1 MACESPPARVS
12 RSPVRVII
20 GCALLAGAGAARAQA
35 SPADAPIAEPAG
47 AEGMSGMA
55 GFYGPYALTR
65 ESSGTSWQPDS
76 TFLTGLHRLSG
87 RWMGMVHGLVNLI
100 YDDQGGPRGATQTF
114 SNSWLMLLARRELSD
129 GAFGVRLMLSADP
142 LMGRD
147 GYPLLFQTGETAN
160 GVVPLVDRQHPHDL
174 LMEAAVTYSHDT
186 SPDSSLYVYAGLPG
200 EPALGPPAFMHR
212 LSAVDNPQAPLGHH
226 WLDSTHVSW
235 GVLTG
240 GFIWRNLKLEASA
253 FNGREPDQD
262 HYNIETGPLDSW
274 AVRLACNPG
283 ADWSLQ
289 ASSGHLVTPEQ
300 LEPGVNVQ
308 RTTASVSYNAP
319 LALSWQTTVAWGHN
333 APTAGQGSDAFLLES
348 EVRLTPAHAVF
359 ARFERV
365 GKDDLFLAGQPLYG
379 RLFVVNSLSAGYVHD
394 FVQLGGVSLGVGALV
409 STYSYPSALNAS
421 YAYRPTSFMVFMH
434 ARL

>member
-1 MACESPPARVS
+1 VS
-12 RSPVRVII
+12 RRPHEFVTAIAAVAL
-20 GCALLAGAGAARAQA
+20 GAALLTGAGASRAQELTPA
-35 SPADAPIAEPAG
+35 AGSADAAA
-47 AEGMSGMA
+47 GMSLGEMS

-76 TFLTGLHRLSG
+76 TLMTGLHRMSG
-87 RWMGMVHGLVNLI
+87 PWMSMVHGLINVI

-114 SNSWLMLLARRELSD
+114 SNSWLMFLARRELSD
-129 GAFGVRLMLSADP
+129 GAFGLRLMLSADP

-160 GVVPLVDRQHPHDL
+160 GVVPLIDRQHPHDL
-174 LMEAAVTYSHDT
+174 LMEAAVTYSFDPT
-186 SPDSSLYVYAGLPG
+186 PRSSLFVYAGLPG

-212 LSAVDNPQAPLGHH
+212 LSGMDDPQAPLGHH

-235 GVLTG
+235 GVVTG
-240 GFIWRNLKLEASA
+240 GYTWRNFKVEASA

-274 AVRLACNPG
+274 AVRLSLNPT

-289 ASSGHLVTPEQ
+289 ASTGHLLSPEQ
-300 LEPGVNVQ
+300 LQPGVNVQ
-308 RTTASVSYNAP
+308 RTTASASYNAP
-319 LALSWQTTVAWGHN
+319 VALSWQTTVAWGHN
-333 APTAGQGSDAFLLES
+333 EPSTGQASNAFLIES
-348 EVRLTPAHAVF
+348 ELRLTPAHTLF

-365 GKDDLFLAGQPLYG
+365 GKDDLFLAGQALYG
-379 RLFVVNSLSAGYVHD
+379 RLFVINSLTAGYVHD
-394 FVQLGGVSLGVGALV
+394 FADLGGVSFGVGALV
-409 STYSYPSALNAS
+409 STYSYPSALNEA
-421 YAYRPTSFMVFMH
+421 YGYRPTSFMVFMH